1 MASNIL
7 PYKGVSPPVYLS
19 WMNSWKWSCRLR
31 GFLKDT
37 FFTWLLFRKSQWRI
51 ITRPHQFYCLKKKI
65 CFVDWLILFVQC
77 LVCLWPTLLRQTFF
91 FFFGSLRSFLMCLWD
106 VWAFLLWHICRVVL
120 VSSGL
125 QMDCQ
130 SHSLFF
136 LPLFKKLFK
145 KFLN

>member
-91 FFFGSLRSFLMCLWD
+91 FFLAVWGPFWCACGMCGLSSCGISAEWFLCLLVCKWTAR
-106 VWAFLLWHICRVVL
+106 VTAFFF
-120 VSSGL
+120 
-125 QMDCQ
+125 
-130 SHSLFF
+130 SLFLKSF
-136 LPLFKKLFK
+136 SKNF
-145 KFLN
+145 